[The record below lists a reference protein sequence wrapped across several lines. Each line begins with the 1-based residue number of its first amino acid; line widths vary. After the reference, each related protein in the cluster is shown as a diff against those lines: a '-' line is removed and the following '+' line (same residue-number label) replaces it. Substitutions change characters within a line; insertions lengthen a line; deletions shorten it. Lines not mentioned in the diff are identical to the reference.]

1 MSLLYFVII
10 NKKRSNYTRKVDNLI
25 LLTSFLDVSRTFF
38 KNIFRKMNIKL
49 VIEANY

>member
-25 LLTSFLDVSRTFF
+25 FLTSF
-38 KNIFRKMNIKL
+38 
-49 VIEANY
+49 

>member
-25 LLTSFLDVSRTFF
+25 LRTSF
-38 KNIFRKMNIKL
+38 
-49 VIEANY
+49 